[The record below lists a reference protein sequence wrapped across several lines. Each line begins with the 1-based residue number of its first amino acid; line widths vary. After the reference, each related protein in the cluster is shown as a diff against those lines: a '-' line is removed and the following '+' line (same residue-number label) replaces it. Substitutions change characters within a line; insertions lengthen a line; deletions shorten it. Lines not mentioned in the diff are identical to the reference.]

1 VALISLQ
8 APLLFIDGP
17 PLVVVVQVE
26 KDESTAIYESADHAV
41 EESAADPAVTHGES
55 VRLPQE
61 SEVVRK
67 LRYLAEPF
75 PQKAYRPLQF
85 SVAGQLLTGD
95 LLSITD
101 TEVAVKVTE
110 ESQSLEEIRTLGLD
124 SIEEVYWKGQPFR

>member
-1 VALISLQ
+1 MALISLQ

-17 PLVVVVQVE
+17 PLVMVVQVE
-26 KDESTAIYESADHAV
+26 KDESTAIYESVDHAA
-41 EESAADPAVTHGES
+41 EEPAADLQAVQEASG
-55 VRLPQE
+55 RLPAE
-61 SEVVRK
+61 REVVRK

-110 ESQSLEEIRTLGLD
+110 ESQSLEEIRTLGLE